1 MGDPFS
7 VCCWNVYASIL
18 EAGAQ
23 CISSARHASG
33 VMRGLP
39 SNRHSYRELL
49 IEDPI
54 IEGVLNYSITTTSFN
69 LKRDPEW
76 PVKARKGQDKSILK
90 CGPKCDV
97 CTKRVMHGKL
107 AFCPKWKKEKRAA
120 YRVVFL

>member
-54 IEGVLNYSITTTSFN
+54 IEGVLNYSITRHNQLQSQ
-69 LKRDPEW
+69 
-76 PVKARKGQDKSILK
+76 A
-90 CGPKCDV
+90 GPRMACQS
-97 CTKRVMHGKL
+97 
-107 AFCPKWKKEKRAA
+107 P
-120 YRVVFL
+120 